1 MCASAAQLPV
11 IAVMGCTAS
20 GKSALADALA
30 VELGGEVVSADS
42 MQVYRGMDIGTAKTP
57 GAQRPVPY
65 HCIDLVDPGQPY
77 SAALFQR
84 DSRAAIADIR
94 SRGRV
99 PVLCG
104 GTFFYVRACLN
115 SMDFA
120 PGEQEHNPV
129 RERYNAL
136 AQELGAQG
144 IWELLRQ
151 LDPESAAVVHP
162 NNTVRVVRA
171 LEMHEA
177 GESYAVR
184 KEAFKGIGEAIPS
197 IKIGLEWDTPRLYE
211 RINRRVDLMMEQGLV
226 AEVEG
231 LLKQGFREGLTAP
244 AAIGYKE
251 VVAALDGECST
262 DEAAEQ
268 IKMATR
274 RYSKRQRSW
283 LRGEAGLVGLRAQDK
298 PLEQLLDE
306 SLQLIAAAR
315 QAVK

>member
-1 MCASAAQLPV
+1 MCASGAALPV

-20 GKSALADALA
+20 GTSALADALA
-30 VELGGEVVSADS
+30 LELGGEVISADS

-57 GAQRPVPY
+57 AAQRPVPY
-65 HCIDLVDPGQPY
+65 HCIDLVEPGQPY

-84 DSRAAIADIR
+84 DSRAAIAEIR
-94 SRGRV
+94 SRGKV

-115 SMDFA
+115 EMDFA
-120 PGEQEHNPV
+120 PGDQEGNPV
-129 RERYNAL
+129 RERYNQL
-136 AQELGAQG
+136 AAELGAQG

-151 LDPESAAVVHP
+151 VDPASAAVVHP

-177 GESYAVR
+177 GESYAQR
-184 KEAFKGIGEAIPS
+184 KEAFKGIAAAIPS
-197 IKIGLEWDTPRLYE
+197 IKIGLEWDTPVLYE
-211 RINRRVDLMMEQGLV
+211 RIDHRVDLMMEQGLL

-231 LLKQGFREGLTAP
+231 LLARGFREGLTAP

-251 VVAALDGECST
+251 LVAALDGECSME
-262 DEAAEQ
+262 EAVEQ
-268 IKMATR
+268 VKQSTR

-283 LRGEAGLVGLRAQDK
+283 LRGEPGLHGLRAQGK
-298 PLEQLLDE
+298 TPEQLLGE
-306 SLQLIAAAR
+306 ALQLIAAC
-315 QAVK
+315 

>member
-1 MCASAAQLPV
+1 MKLKLKAWLAAAAAAFSVSAGADILPTGLQPYEFVFEKFASTDFIAGFQNCVSHTAGKVSLFERCARQVRKVLEERYQAAYDE
-11 IAVMGCTAS
+11 AS
-20 GKSALADALA
+20 SRCGASQECRSALAESFQYYEIYRSQMKNYLSLA
-30 VELGGEVVSADS
+30 
-42 MQVYRGMDIGTAKTP
+42 
-57 GAQRPVPY
+57 
-65 HCIDLVDPGQPY
+65 
-77 SAALFQR
+77 
-84 DSRAAIADIR
+84 
-94 SRGRV
+94 
-99 PVLCG
+99 
-104 GTFFYVRACLN
+104 
-115 SMDFA
+115 
-120 PGEQEHNPV
+120 
-129 RERYNAL
+129 
-136 AQELGAQG
+136 
-144 IWELLRQ
+144 
-151 LDPESAAVVHP
+151 LDPESLIGQRVANGFEFYDLQKQTVLLDMISSGKTPGDAA
-162 NNTVRVVRA
+162 
-171 LEMHEA
+171 
-177 GESYAVR
+177 
-184 KEAFKGIGEAIPS
+184 FPS

-251 VVAALDGECST
+251 VVAALDGECSM

-268 IKMATR
+268 IKLATR

>member
-1 MCASAAQLPV
+1 M
-11 IAVMGCTAS
+11 
-20 GKSALADALA
+20 
-30 VELGGEVVSADS
+30 
-42 MQVYRGMDIGTAKTP
+42 
-57 GAQRPVPY
+57 PY

-120 PGEQEHNPV
+120 PGDQEGNPV

-136 AQELGAQG
+136 AKELGAQG
-144 IWELLRQ
+144 IWDLLRQ

-251 VVAALDGECST
+251 VVAALDGECSM

-268 IKMATR
+268 IKLATR

-283 LRGEAGLVGLRAQDK
+283 LRGEAGLAGLRAQDK